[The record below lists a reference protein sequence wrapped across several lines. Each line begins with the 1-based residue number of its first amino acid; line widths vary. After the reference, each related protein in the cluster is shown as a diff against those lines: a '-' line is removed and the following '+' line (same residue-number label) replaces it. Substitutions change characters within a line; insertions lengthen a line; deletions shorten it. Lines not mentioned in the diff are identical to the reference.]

1 MRMEQLE
8 SIHEVNMNEKLF
20 EIINPGQEYNPNNLR
35 FQEMLYM
42 IDTSGVPKQMIGVEL
57 IPEQRDYDQF
67 VRLAN
72 IQEHIVEFVTSGCN
86 LYLYSSTCGNGKTT
100 WTIKLMLQYFNEV
113 WACNNFKERGLFI
126 NVPTFLT
133 KIKTVIG
140 RPDEHFEDMR
150 ELIEKVDI
158 IIWDDIASTNLTEFE
173 YNTLLTYIDRR
184 TLEGK
189 SNLFT
194 GNISPSTL
202 DKSIGQRLASRVLS
216 NSTVIEIK
224 GKDMRRTW

>member
-1 MRMEQLE
+1 
-8 SIHEVNMNEKLF
+8 MNEKLF

-35 FQEMLYM
+35 FQEMMYL
-42 IDTSGVPKQMIGVEL
+42 IETSGVPKQTIGVKL
-57 IPEQRDYDQF
+57 IPDNKDFDQF
-67 VRLAN
+67 VRLAT
-72 IQEHIVEFVTSGCN
+72 IQENIVEFVETGSN
-86 LYLYSSTCGNGKTT
+86 LYLFSHTCGNGKTT
-100 WTIKLMLQYFNEV
+100 WTIKLLLQYFNEI

-140 RPDEHFEDMR
+140 RPDEQFEIMR

-158 IIWDDIASTNLTEFE
+158 VIWDDIASTKLTDYE

-184 TLEGK
+184 TLESK
-189 SNLFT
+189 CNIYT
-194 GNISPSTL
+194 GNISPEEL
-202 DKSIGQRLASRVLS
+202 DKYVGQRLASRILNHSAVVQL
-216 NSTVIEIK
+216 K